1 MGVAGPPAPSRFRWV
16 VLGAY
21 VLIGIVPQALWIT
34 FAGVLSLSAQAYH
47 TSTDNIGLLSAVY
60 PIVYVVLSL
69 PAGYAID
76 AFGFRKSILVGG
88 GFLAVSGMLRPFAP
102 DFGTL
107 LALQTVGAVGQPF
120 ILNSISKI
128 VRAWFPSSEAN
139 LATGLGTLSIFVG
152 LLIGLGVTPALAS
165 AWGLKSALLVLGGVS
180 LGALAVFLVAG
191 RESGAGESPAERVT
205 AKDLGI
211 ALRNRELVLLS
222 MLFFVGIGVFN
233 AVLTWIEPLLGAR
246 GVSSDLAGSFGGL
259 FILGGIAGVIAV
271 PMVSDRYHLLKR
283 PLIAILG
290 ASAVLWSVLAFLNGP
305 WAEGTVLVVLG
316 FCFIATLPLG
326 LELSARAVEPSQAGI
341 ANSICWEFSQVGG
354 FLILLAYPVL
364 AVPWGWTAL
373 LYVSSALTAAAFA
386 IALFLRSR

>member
-1 MGVAGPPAPSRFRWV
+1 MGVAGSPAPSRYRWV

-21 VLIGIVPQALWIT
+21 ILVGIVPQALWIT
-34 FAGVLSLSAQAYH
+34 FAGVLSLSAQTYH

-76 AFGFRKSILVGG
+76 TFGFRKSILVGA

-102 DFGTL
+102 DFGVL
-107 LALQTVGAVGQPF
+107 LAVQTVGAVGQPF
-120 ILNSISKI
+120 VLNSISKI
-128 VRAWFPSSEAN
+128 VRGWFPASEAN

-165 AWGLKSALLVLGGVS
+165 AWGLEGALLVLGGIS
-180 LGALAVFLVAG
+180 LAALLVFLIAG
-191 RESGAGESPAERVT
+191 RESGRGETQADRVSLRDIG
-205 AKDLGI
+205 A

-222 MLFFVGIGVFN
+222 SLFFIGIGVFN
-233 AVLTWIEPLLGAR
+233 AVATWIEPLLGAR
-246 GVSSDLAGSFGGL
+246 GVGSDLAGSLGGL

-283 PLIAILG
+283 PLLLILA
-290 ASAVLWSVLAFLNGP
+290 ASAVLWSVLAVLRGP
-305 WAEGTVLVVLG
+305 WAEAAVLVVLG

-354 FLILLAYPVL
+354 FLILLAYPVM
-364 AVPWGWTAL
+364 AGPWGWTAL
-373 LYVSSALTAAAFA
+373 FYVSSGLTGVAFV
-386 IALFLRSR
+386 IALLLRSR